1 MNIPKIGQ
9 ALAEL
14 NDALVLESK
23 LTTEKRYELKVQFA
37 DFKSEVLKYV
47 NQSLDAFALKI
58 DDHFGEHGEA
68 LASIIDGE
76 PEQQQH
82 QEAA

>member
-14 NDALVLESK
+14 HGALTLERD
-23 LTTEKRYELKVQFA
+23 LTIAKRYELKVQFA
-37 DFKSEVLKYV
+37 DFKSELLKYV

-58 DDHFGEHGEA
+58 DDHFGEHGDQ
-68 LASIIDGE
+68 LSSIIDGE
-76 PEQQQH
+76 PEQQR
-82 QEAA
+82 EAA